1 MAANN
6 ASAAVFKHGMRPSGV
21 LKTDKILTPEQR
33 KNFQENYVKEFSGAM
48 NAGRVPLLEAGLDF
62 NKTSMS
68 LEDAQMLDTRR
79 FSVEEIC
86 RWFGVYPVMIG
97 HAAQGQTMWGSGV
110 EQMMLM

>member
-1 MAANN
+1 
-6 ASAAVFKHGMRPSGV
+6 RPSGV

-97 HAAQGQTMWGSGV
+97 HAAQG
-110 EQMMLM
+110 